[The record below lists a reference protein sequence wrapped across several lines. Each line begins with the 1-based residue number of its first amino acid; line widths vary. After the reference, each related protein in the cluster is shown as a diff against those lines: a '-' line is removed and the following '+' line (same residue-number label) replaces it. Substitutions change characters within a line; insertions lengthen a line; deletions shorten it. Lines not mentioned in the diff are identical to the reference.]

1 MRLVE
6 TLAAAVRIRQAVPSP
21 VVVGA
26 RHDSAEEIVNA
37 KMWMAEDKNVKPI
50 LLRILA
56 PGHIWAMAGSAGK
69 RVALPD

>member
-1 MRLVE
+1 MRLIE
-6 TLAAAVRIRQAVPSP
+6 KLAAVVRIRQAVPSP

-26 RHDSAEEIVNA
+26 RLDLAEEIVKA
-37 KMWMAEDKNVKPI
+37 KMWMAEDKNAKPF

-69 RVALPD
+69 RVSLPD